1 MIQTIKGTIHC
12 KYNSNFKYS
21 ISMMK
26 LSCKII
32 VLTIAMIFFS
42 SVVKGQRGSKITTV
56 VIDAGH
62 GGKDPGAMGKHTREK
77 DITLAVAL
85 KTGYYIEKYLPD
97 VKVIYTR
104 KDDRFVGLYKRAEI
118 ANKNKADFFISIHCN
133 SNQSS
138 KPYGAETYVMGLHKS
153 KANLDVAMMEN
164 AAIMFEADAGKTY
177 DGFDARSAESYIQF
191 SLFQSEYLDQSL
203 QLAYDIQR
211 QFHDRVGRKDRGV
224 HQAGFLVLWKTAMPG
239 VLVELGYLSNP
250 TEEKFLMSKEGQV
263 YMASAIYRAFKE
275 YKLEFEKQNKV
286 VARAET
292 KNKTKPELKYRV
304 QFYTNKKN
312 IPLTNRRFKKVN
324 DVRVYQQNGLYK
336 FTSGEFSTPDSA
348 NRHLKTVKNA
358 GFKDAFVVVFNGQ
371 KRISLKEA
379 KQLK

>member
-1 MIQTIKGTIHC
+1 
-12 KYNSNFKYS
+12 
-21 ISMMK
+21 MMK

>member
-1 MIQTIKGTIHC
+1 
-12 KYNSNFKYS
+12 
-21 ISMMK
+21 
-26 LSCKII
+26 
-32 VLTIAMIFFS
+32 MIFFS
-42 SVVKGQRGSKITTV
+42 SGVNGQRGSKITTV

-62 GGKDPGAMGKHTREK
+62 GGKDPGALGKHSREK
-77 DITLAVAL
+77 EITLAVAL
-85 KTGYYIEKYLPD
+85 KTGHYIEKYLPD

-133 SNQSS
+133 SNKSPT
-138 KPYGAETYVMGLHKS
+138 PYGAETYVMGLHKS

-177 DGFDARSAESYIQF
+177 DGFDATSAESYIQF

-211 QFHDRVGRKDRGV
+211 QFHDRVGRRDRGV

-250 TEEKFLMSKEGQV
+250 TEEKFLMSEKGQI
-263 YMASAIYRAFKE
+263 YLASAIYRAFKE
-275 YKLEFEKQNKV
+275 YKLEYEKQNEIVK
-286 VARAET
+286 
-292 KNKTKPELKYRV
+292 KPEKKVPVKSNLNYRV
-304 QFYTNKKN
+304 QFFTNKKK
-312 IPLTNRRFKKVN
+312 IPLTNRRFKKTD
-324 DVRVYQQNGLYK
+324 DVQVYHQNGLYK
-336 FTSGEFSTPDSA
+336 YTSGEFSTLDSA
-348 NRHLKTVKNA
+348 NRHLKKIKKA

-371 KRISLKEA
+371 ERISFEEA
-379 KQLK
+379 KKLK